1 MRGQDKHIVP
11 QGDDVELTNNNHQEK
26 HHSYIKKKLGSDVFP

>member
-11 QGDDVELTNNNHQEK
+11 QGDYVESTNNNHQKK
-26 HHSYIKKKLGSDVFP
+26 HHSYIKNKLGSDVFP